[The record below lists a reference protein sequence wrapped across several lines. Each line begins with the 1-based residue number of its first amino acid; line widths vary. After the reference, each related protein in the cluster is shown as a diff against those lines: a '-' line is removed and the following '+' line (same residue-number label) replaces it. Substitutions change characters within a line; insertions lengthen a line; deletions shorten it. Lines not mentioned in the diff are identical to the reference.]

1 LWLCW
6 QDAAEQLVAQDHPVC
21 KDHKDRKVLWGH
33 KDNRVQPVQ
42 WGRKV
47 NAVQPEKMAKM
58 AETDMMAKTAIVGQG
73 DTPAQLGQ
81 LVQLVPQAR

>member
-1 LWLCW
+1 
-6 QDAAEQLVAQDHPVC
+6 VC
-21 KDHKDRKVLWGH
+21 KVHKGQL
-33 KDNRVQPVQ
+33 VQ
-42 WGRKV
+42 WGRKANV
-47 NAVQPEKMAKM
+47 VQSEKMAKM